1 MNPAQKA
8 LQDKLARM
16 RAAKND
22 SGQPNNDS
30 GQVEAEKQNPMAKV
44 TQPAPELEK
53 LPEATSVSPPAQVT
67 ETTEPAKQENVP
79 ERISAVAQTDHPIR
93 MQLAELEAA
102 LNDKQPGFKTILR
115 DIHTKLRQDPAIVTL
130 LSDEEIG
137 QILAGLKQHAQV
149 EIIAPKEKK
158 TASKEQKARV
168 ANMTADDL

>member
-16 RAAKND
+16 RAAKNVD
-22 SGQPNNDS
+22 RQQDNDG
-30 GQVEAEKQNPMAKV
+30 GQVETEKQNSVPEV
-44 TQPAPELEK
+44 VHPAPEPEK
-53 LPEATSVSPPAQVT
+53 LPEATPTATSVQVR
-67 ETTEPAKQENVP
+67 ETAPVQV
-79 ERISAVAQTDHPIR
+79 DHPIR